1 MVSFTIDARTKAVF
15 QTFVLMVALVTVLH
29 MAQDGTSLGA
39 MARNAYENVASV
51 SSMSVAVPPSEYSY
65 LAMQFAQKEGE
76 LTSREQALLAREQA
90 FGAQYQEA
98 IDANKRLTLYVLGGV
113 TALLLLLI
121 LVNFYL
127 DIQREKGEIKKEV
140 HRDHSGEF
148 TTRL

>member
-1 MVSFTIDARTKAVF
+1 
-15 QTFVLMVALVTVLH
+15 MVALNVDARIKAGLQSFVLVGALMTVLY
-29 MAQDGTSLGA
+29 MAQDGISLPV
-39 MARNAYENVASV
+39 MAKNAYENVASV
-51 SSMSVAVPPSEYSY
+51 SSMSASVPPSEYSY

-90 FGAQYQEA
+90 FGAEYQKA

-121 LVNFYL
+121 LLNFYL
-127 DIQREKGEIKKEV
+127 DLQRGKSETKKEV
-140 HRDHSGEF
+140 NHDHRGEF